1 MIQSKCLDNAFSKES
16 INTGDVFA
24 NVQEVIFSLFLFSQ
38 VFIKKKKFLLIKTS
52 AHNFFL
58 LFKCTQ
64 MRIGSD
70 CKSAQIK
77 IGKCDR

>member
-24 NVQEVIFSLFLFSQ
+24 NVQEVMFSLFLFSQ

-52 AHNFFL
+52 AHNFF
-58 LFKCTQ
+58 FIIQVHTNEN
-64 MRIGSD
+64 RF
-70 CKSAQIK
+70 
-77 IGKCDR
+77 